1 MLSREAFIK
10 DRDYVFN
17 KVYGALAGIAIGDS
31 FGDAARMQENRANYQ
46 ITTDFNKGASWS
58 TDDTEFALL
67 TAHTIIRCGG
77 KLTTEE
83 CVKSWMEHVE
93 PAKWRRQT
101 ICEEEFFLQ
110 SLENS
115 ILTIRAMDLQ

>member
-46 ITTDFNKGASWS
+46 VTTDFNK
-58 TDDTEFALL
+58 
-67 TAHTIIRCGG
+67 
-77 KLTTEE
+77 
-83 CVKSWMEHVE
+83 
-93 PAKWRRQT
+93 
-101 ICEEEFFLQ
+101 
-110 SLENS
+110 
-115 ILTIRAMDLQ
+115 

>member
-46 ITTDFNKGASWS
+46 VTTDFNKGASWS
-58 TDDTEFALL
+58 TDDIDCPYHYPVRGKADHRGMCKILDG
-67 TAHTIIRCGG
+67 ACGYPG
-77 KLTTEE
+77 
-83 CVKSWMEHVE
+83 
-93 PAKWRRQT
+93 
-101 ICEEEFFLQ
+101 
-110 SLENS
+110 
-115 ILTIRAMDLQ
+115 